1 VNDTRRRTR
10 LDPDLRRGQILEA
23 AASAFRED
31 EYSNVSLDALAE
43 RAGVTRG
50 LLHHYFGTKRD
61 LYLAVVE
68 RAVRIPANVPIVPP
82 GVTGDLAEV
91 VHQSVG
97 TWMKMVRSAG
107 GLWPASASHLLA
119 ENDVDLILTR
129 ARDELVERMIVEV
142 PFPEDLDRSLLRS
155 ALRSYSAMAG
165 TAIQEWLITKE
176 LTTAQTAALL
186 ETSLLALAEAVVPAM
201 AARNARA

>member
-1 VNDTRRRTR
+1 MNEVRRRTR

-23 AASAFRED
+23 AAAAFRTD
-31 EYSNVSLDALAE
+31 EYSTVSLDAVAE

-50 LLHHYFGTKRD
+50 LLHHYFGTKRE

-68 RAVRIPANVPIVPP
+68 RAVRIPRSVPIVPP
-82 GVTGDLAEV
+82 GITGDLAEV
-91 VHQSVG
+91 VHECVAI
-97 TWMKMVRSAG
+97 WMKMVRSAG
-107 GLWPASASHLLA
+107 GLWPASASLLLA
-119 ENDVDLILTR
+119 EHDVDLILTR

-142 PFPEDLDRSLLRS
+142 PFPPDLDQAMLRS
-155 ALRSYSAMAG
+155 ALRSYSALAG

-186 ETSLLALAEAVVPAM
+186 ETSLVALAESVVPAM
-201 AARNARA
+201 AEKTKRA